1 MQEYIF
7 GSVESGDIHL
17 SPSELSAR
25 AGKPLTEDDAEVSSV
40 KESLLKIATPKY
52 IAARV
57 KILGYSDTEVIFSHL
72 RVESRDLV
80 RYFKGARECY
90 VFIATLGSAVDRL
103 VNSMRARSLSS
114 GFMYN
119 AVASAM
125 IEAVCDTAH
134 KRLGVKS
141 RLYNRFSPGYGDVP
155 LTIQADLIRILE
167 ADKRLGITLSEK
179 FLMTPLKTVT
189 AFIGVENEKED

>member
-7 GSVESGDIHL
+7 GSVESGEIHL

-25 AGKPLTEDDAEVSSV
+25 VGKPLTEDDAEVSSV

-57 KILGYSDTEVIFSHL
+57 KILRYSDAEVIFSHL

-80 RYFKGARECY
+80 RYFRGARECY

-125 IEAVCDTAH
+125 IEAVCDAAH
-134 KRLGVKS
+134 KQLGAQS
-141 RLYNRFSPGYGDVP
+141 RLYNRFSPGYGDLP

-167 ADKRLGITLSEK
+167 ADKRLGITLSESC
-179 FLMTPLKTVT
+179 LMTPLKTVT
-189 AFIGVENEKED
+189 AFIGVENEEED